1 MFTGIIEKNG
11 TVVARRGRALE
22 VRAGLGRVAPG
33 SSVAVNGVC
42 LTIVGRPGPVLTFD
56 VSPETDRL
64 TDLRGLEPGDVVN
77 LERPLRL
84 GDQVGGHLVS
94 GHVDARSRILAREST
109 DEGFALLRVVLPR
122 ALAPLVARKGS
133 VAVDGVSLTVNSVGR
148 AFFECQLIPETLRRT
163 TLGVKRPGDT
173 VNLEADLLAR
183 HLARLLEARG
193 LR

>member
-11 TVVARRGRALE
+11 TVVSRRGRLLK
-22 VRAGLGRVAPG
+22 VRAALGRVTRG

-42 LTIVGRPGPVLTFD
+42 LTVVGRPGPVLSFD

-64 TDLRGLEPGDVVN
+64 TDLRALGAGDAVN

-94 GHVDARSRILAREST
+94 GHVDAAARILASERGA
-109 DEGFALLRVVLPR
+109 DGFALLRVALPK

-133 VAVDGVSLTVNSVGR
+133 VAVDGVSLTVNKVGPG
-148 AFFECQLIPETLRRT
+148 FFECQLIPETLSRT
-163 TLGVKRPGDT
+163 TLGVKKPGDR

-183 HLARLLEARG
+183 HLARLLERRG
-193 LR
+193 AA